1 MRVVSYPATVELMAG
16 KMRAGEVQKALGIS
30 RAVAH
35 YRRRHHGMPAS
46 DTHGFIDSGA
56 LARFLIESG
65 VKRINWM

>member
-1 MRVVSYPATVELMAG
+1 MRVASYPATVELMAG

-56 LARFLIESG
+56 LARFLIERG